1 MPLKR
6 AHGSPRRERQH
17 TRKQHHHHTV
27 SSSHPPPLT
36 TTATEH
42 IRPSRSGSSSR
53 CSAAA
58 ATMLRGCPKTVLLL
72 PAPRQ
77 LQATVILW
85 HGYGDL
91 FVLETLSALKC
102 CEHIS
107 VSSLLATSP
116 IPFWHIQLDQDRS
129 ATRTSLCLV
138 ACYEVALVQ
147 FLPLTRF

>member
-6 AHGSPRRERQH
+6 AHGSPPRERQH
-17 TRKQHHHHTV
+17 TRKQQHHHRVIIT
-27 SSSHPPPLT
+27 P
-36 TTATEH
+36 TTAHHHRHRTH
-42 IRPSRSGSSSR
+42 TPLPQRQQQPLFGGSHNAAR
-53 CSAAA
+53 LSA
-58 ATMLRGCPKTVLLL
+58 KIVLLL